1 MRESPMRPVTPA
13 KRLGLPANDGGSNQ
27 GNFILRKGA
36 GELWKPAW
44 DGSPT
49 TIRVF
54 PGLNPENPTEFEP
67 WRFNTSDD
75 GLGQWYWPI
84 TVIQNIGN
92 PGKTWVLY
100 DPQDAAYDPQTNPVW
115 MLRNA
120 IDRAVRDRT
129 DRPGWAGMLRGGSG
143 RGAMLDRPRDCI
155 LVQCAI
161 MSYKNKLYAPPR
173 GGGAPGTDS
182 TVFFLLTPSARQAM
196 MEAMNTRVEGYRG
209 DPDHVAGHYL
219 HGDPIDLDAGQYVTF
234 YKLGHDPREQ
244 MRARQATTSFGQQA
258 KGSGAGARSDDD
270 PVGFGCFLTPEFNG
284 MPARLREVEAVV
296 RAHVKPFWES
306 VRIEPESVQV
316 RWLEEGFQKE
326 ADAVVYALDEAYG
339 QYLRPE
345 YRERG
350 LQMLGRG
357 RPVQGGWDPNAGQAP
372 AAGGWGGAPA
382 ATPSGGGFGG
392 SAVPRQ
398 PGSGPYGP
406 PAQAQAPAPRPVGGW
421 GAPAP
426 QAPDEQAGEY
436 AGSEGEQPSLDEQAA
451 QVFGGAPAYQQAQ
464 NTAFGGVYGNP
475 PATQPPQ
482 PSYHQPNPTY
492 PQQGGFGGQPQ
503 QGGFGGQPQRTPT
516 PDVPAPGTALP
527 DHAPH
532 VSAAPVPP
540 STGAPA
546 VAQNEVNAAL
556 ERARQKAAQKK
567 QNPPGGGQR

>member
-13 KRLGLPANDGGSNQ
+13 KRLGLPANDTGGANQ

-49 TIRVF
+49 TVRVF

-67 WRFNTSDD
+67 WRFNTSED

-84 TVIQNIGN
+84 TVIQNLGN
-92 PGKTWVLY
+92 PGKTFVLY

-129 DRPGWAGMLRGGSG
+129 DRSGWAGMLKGGAG

-155 LVQCAI
+155 LIQCAI

-173 GGGAPGTDS
+173 GGGAPGTDN

-196 MEAMNTRVEGYRG
+196 MEAMNTRIEGYRG

-219 HGDPIDLDAGQYVTF
+219 HGDPIDLDGGQYLTF

-244 MRARQATTSFGQQA
+244 VRARQAATSFGQQA
-258 KGSGAGARSDDD
+258 RGTGPGARSDDD
-270 PVGFGCFLTPEFNG
+270 PIGFGCFLTPEFNE
-284 MPARLREVEAVV
+284 MPARLREVESVV

-306 VRIEPESVQV
+306 VRVEPESVQV
-316 RWLEEGFQKE
+316 RWIEEGFQKE

-357 RPVQGGWDPNAGQAP
+357 RPVQGGWDQKAGQAP

-406 PAQAQAPAPRPVGGW
+406 PAQASRPAGGW

-426 QAPDEQAGEY
+426 QAPDDQASEY
-436 AGSEGEQPSLDEQAA
+436 AGSEGEQPSLEEQAV
-451 QVFGGAPAYQQAQ
+451 QV
-464 NTAFGGVYGNP
+464 FGGVYGNP
-475 PATQPPQ
+475 PPPPPPQPQPPQ
-482 PSYHQPNPTY
+482 
-492 PQQGGFGGQPQ
+492 GVFGR
-503 QGGFGGQPQRTPT
+503 QPQRTPT
-516 PDVPAPGTALP
+516 PDVPAPGTAIP
-527 DHAPH
+527 DHASH

-567 QNPPGGGQR
+567 NSSGGGQR

>member
-1 MRESPMRPVTPA
+1 MRPALPA

-49 TIRVF
+49 TIRIF

-75 GLGQWYWPI
+75 GLGQWYWPV

-100 DPQDAAYDPQTNPVW
+100 DPQDGGYDPQVNPVW

-129 DRPGWAGMLRGGSG
+129 DRPGWAGMLRGGAG

-182 TVFFLLTPSARQAM
+182 TVFFLLTPSARSSM
-196 MEAMNTRVEGYRG
+196 MEAMNTRIEGYRG

-244 MRARQATTSFGQQA
+244 MRARQQATTSFGQQA
-258 KGSGAGARSDDD
+258 KNPSGGRSADDD
-270 PVGFGCFLTPEFNG
+270 PVGHGCFLTPEFNG
-284 MPARLREVEAVV
+284 MSARLREVEAVV

-306 VRIEPESVQV
+306 VRIEPESTQV

-357 RPVQGGWDPNAGQAP
+357 RPTQGGWDPNQGGQPPAGAWGGPAP
-372 AAGGWGGAPA
+372 APQ
-382 ATPSGGGFGG
+382 GGGFGG
-392 SAVPRQ
+392 APRQ
-398 PGSGPYGP
+398 T
-406 PAQAQAPAPRPVGGW
+406 APAPQQNRPAPATGGW

-426 QAPDEQAGEY
+426 QAPDEAAGEY
-436 AGSEGEQPSLDEQAA
+436 AGSEGDQLPSTEEQAA
-451 QVFGGAPAYQQAQ
+451 QVFGGGSSPYAPQQNQ
-464 NTAFGGVYGNP
+464 AFGQTYGNQ
-475 PATQPPQ
+475 PAPQ
-482 PSYHQPNPTY
+482 PGYHQPNPTY
-492 PQQGGFGGQPQ
+492 PPQNPQGGFGAPAGGGFGGQPQ
-503 QGGFGGQPQRTPT
+503 QNRTPT
-516 PDVPAPGTALP
+516 PDVPAPGAGIP

-532 VSAAPVPP
+532 VSSAPVPP
-540 STGAPA
+540 TTGAPA
-546 VAQNEVNAAL
+546 AGQNEVQAAL
-556 ERARQKAAQKK
+556 ERAKQKAAQKK
-567 QNPPGGGQR
+567 QNPPPGGGR